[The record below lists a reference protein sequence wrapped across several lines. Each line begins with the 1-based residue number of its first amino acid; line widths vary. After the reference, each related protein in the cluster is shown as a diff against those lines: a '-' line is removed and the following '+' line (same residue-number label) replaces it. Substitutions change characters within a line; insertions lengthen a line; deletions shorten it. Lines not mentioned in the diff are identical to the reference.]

1 MEMISNPWLEFLV
14 APFVGVIVGYLTRAL
29 TTRRERKKS
38 DLEIINA
45 AITPLLESIKQLT
58 EQNRELVLKL
68 ADEQRKTLEYMRSNR
83 SLLEERAELISKV
96 DRLTKQIELLKK
108 MLREHLK
115 DANQN
120 DD

>member
-1 MEMISNPWLEFLV
+1 MEMISNPWLECFVLPLV
-14 APFVGVIVGYLTRAL
+14 GLVVGYLTRVL
-29 TTRRERKKS
+29 TTRRERRKS

-45 AITPLLESIKQLT
+45 AINPLLESVKQLT

-83 SLLEERAELISKV
+83 SLLEERAELVAKI